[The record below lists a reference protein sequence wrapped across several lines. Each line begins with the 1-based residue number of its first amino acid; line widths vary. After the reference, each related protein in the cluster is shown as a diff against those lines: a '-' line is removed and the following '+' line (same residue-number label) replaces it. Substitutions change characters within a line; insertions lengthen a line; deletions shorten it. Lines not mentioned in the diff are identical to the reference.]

1 MLLSRTSGKSP
12 KRVSSQRLVTP
23 LALIGRSRLLDP
35 LTGFGENFL
44 PAPLSD
50 GTLGIIAVEVELA

>member
-1 MLLSRTSGKSP
+1 MSAKSP

-23 LALIGRSRLLDP
+23 LALIGTSRLLDP